1 MQRSGVA
8 RGRPRQTALGVA
20 TACCV
25 LAAAGC
31 GGSHAAGDHGS
42 GDAKSTV
49 PAAAIAISPRGG
61 TTHARPERGVRVT
74 VSGGKLATVSV
85 RSGSRAISG
94 KANKAKT
101 AWRSRR
107 LLPARHY
114 AVRAVAV
121 NSAGHKTTRTY
132 SFRTLTPSISNHVR
146 INTADG
152 GTYGVGIPLIMSF
165 SAPVIRK
172 AAVER
177 RMKVTSTGDQ
187 TGAWHWI
194 GSQQAVYRPKHYWHP
209 GSTVH
214 LVAKIAGVRSGQQGY
229 INNSLKE
236 TLHVGARHISV
247 VNADK
252 HHMVV
257 SSGGKKVRTIPVSV
271 GRGTKAKYTTTSG
284 VHVIFQQQK
293 KVLMDS
299 STVPGQPKKGQPGYY
314 HEWEYWAEKITFG
327 GEYVH
332 ENPDTVGV
340 QGSANVSHGCVNL
353 NKANAKWFYHFS
365 RIGDIVDVVGT
376 HRPMKVTDG
385 WGYYQMSW
393 HDWLAGSALHH

>member
-1 MQRSGVA
+1 MRRSGA
-8 RGRPRQTALGVA
+8 TPGRLRHAVGCAA
-20 TACCV
+20 TAGCL
-25 LAAAGC
+25 LAAVAC
-31 GGSHAAGDHGS
+31 GGSHAGDDPGS
-42 GDAKSTV
+42 GSASPTI
-49 PAAAIAISPRGG
+49 PAAAIAMSPGNG
-61 TTHARPERGVRVT
+61 STHARPEHGVRVT
-74 VSGGKLATVSV
+74 VSGGKLAAVTM
-85 RSGSRAISG
+85 RSGSHSISG
-94 KANKAKT
+94 KANQAKT

-114 AVRAVAV
+114 AVTAVAV
-121 NSAGHKTTRTY
+121 NSAGHKTVRRY
-132 SFRTLTPSISNHVR
+132 AFRTLTPSISNHVR

-177 RMKVTSTGDQ
+177 RMTVTSTGDQ

-194 GSQQAVYRPKHYWHP
+194 SPQQAVYRSKHYWHP
-209 GSTVH
+209 GTTVH
-214 LVAKIAGVRSGQQGY
+214 LVAKIAGTRSGQKGY
-229 INNSLKE
+229 INNSLTE
-236 TLHVGARHISV
+236 TLHVGARHVSV
-247 VNADK
+247 VDAEK

-257 SSGGKKVRTIPVSV
+257 TSGGKTVRTIPVSV
-271 GRGTKAKYTTTSG
+271 GKGTKAKYTTTSG
-284 VHVIFQQQK
+284 VHVVFQQQK

-340 QGSANVSHGCVNL
+340 QGSTNVSHGCVNL
-353 NKANAKWFYHFS
+353 NKANAKWFFNFS

-376 HRPMKVTDG
+376 NRPMKVTDG